1 VSIERLALYSFGI
14 KDERTKRGEDYWI
27 VLNILSSC
35 NSIIAGQ
42 CGGTDVALTLN
53 NNQYENVYLFDLG
66 RYGMDAIE

>member
-1 VSIERLALYSFGI
+1 MSIERLALYSFGI

-53 NNQYENVYLFDLG
+53 NNQ
-66 RYGMDAIE
+66 